1 MMQYIATIFLG
12 ILLISCNATKVIAQD
27 NIQSAS
33 YQSWV
38 AGVRGGG
45 GGIIFNLK
53 LNSEFPKE
61 VVLKRLIFKGYE
73 VSFNEINLVTYQA
86 AINTGVNQERVNG
99 SNNSASSSKNS
110 TKLKDNEAILIFLK
124 DGKEIQQKISNVEKM
139 PSLEYPSA
147 KPKF

>member
-1 MMQYIATIFLG
+1 MQYIATIFLG

-27 NIQSAS
+27 NIQSAT

-73 VSFNEINLVTYQA
+73 VSFNEINPVTYQA
-86 AINTGVNQERVNG
+86 AINTGVNQESVNS
-99 SNNSASSSKNS
+99 SNNSVSSSKNS

>member
-1 MMQYIATIFLG
+1 MQYIATIFLG

-73 VSFNEINLVTYQA
+73 VQFNQINPVTYQA
-86 AINTGVNQERVNG
+86 AINTGVNQESVNS
-99 SNNSASSSKNS
+99 SNNSVSSSKNS

-147 KPKF
+147 NPKF